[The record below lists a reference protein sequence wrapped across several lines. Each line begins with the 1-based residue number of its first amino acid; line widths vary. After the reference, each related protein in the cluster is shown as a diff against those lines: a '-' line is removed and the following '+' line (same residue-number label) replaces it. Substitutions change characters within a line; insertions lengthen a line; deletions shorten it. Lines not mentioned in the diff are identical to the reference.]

1 MRPAAPDRRVQGLRR
16 ILVSAALAVV
26 AALVAAGCGGGS
38 KSSNAASTATTATA
52 TFDPKAALI
61 TLGDLPAGWAAVPTA
76 SDRGTFCGKA
86 ASAQALA
93 KTAAEYAEGGAIPIL
108 QHAVGAYSPGDAQKV
123 MAEFRAL
130 AAACHEFESGD
141 VTFTVARSSFPAV
154 GDESVPLVATGD
166 VGGATATLYVVAL
179 RVGEGVAL
187 VVYGGV
193 NPDVSQAVRYSKLAA
208 DKLAAVQ

>member
-1 MRPAAPDRRVQGLRR
+1 GVERRQQGPARLGGHHRGRRLRDRMRPTLFLRPAADPEGRDRRVGPRGGYPLRVVGRRPSQTNRVLVARCPDPVLPDRGRARRQADPPSRGRRAVRPAAPDRRVQGLRR

-108 QHAVGAYSPGDAQKV
+108 QHAVGAYSP
-123 MAEFRAL
+123 
-130 AAACHEFESGD
+130 
-141 VTFTVARSSFPAV
+141 
-154 GDESVPLVATGD
+154 
-166 VGGATATLYVVAL
+166 
-179 RVGEGVAL
+179 
-187 VVYGGV
+187 
-193 NPDVSQAVRYSKLAA
+193 
-208 DKLAAVQ
+208 